1 MLNNRQIQEENKM
14 NTLPAGAP
22 AAIPHS
28 LESLI
33 VACGYLQ
40 HSALLFA
47 EDISSDLALIRS
59 GFCPRHQVQWD
70 VQGDMRVCADVHEE
84 VDALLRDSHT
94 LRFALHEMLMQFGP
108 EVCNETLA
116 RIILQGVR
124 SLGDWHQVCR
134 SLADLGRGPVRVAA

>member
-1 MLNNRQIQEENKM
+1 MT
-14 NTLPAGAP
+14 TLPVGGPTVA
-22 AAIPHS
+22 PHS

-47 EDISSDLALIRS
+47 EDINDDLALIRS
-59 GFCPRHQVQWD
+59 GFCPRHQVQLD
-70 VQGDMRVCADVHEE
+70 ALGDMRVSQEVHEE
-84 VDALLRDSHT
+84 VDALLQDSHT

-108 EVCNETLA
+108 AVCNDPLA
-116 RIILQGVR
+116 RVILQGVR

>member
-1 MLNNRQIQEENKM
+1 MTTI
-14 NTLPAGAP
+14 P
-22 AAIPHS
+22 AAGPSVAPHS

-47 EDISSDLALIRS
+47 RDIDSDTALIRS

-70 VQGDMRVCADVHEE
+70 ERGGMRACGDVHEE
-84 VDALLRDSHT
+84 VDALMQGSHT

-108 EVCNETLA
+108 AVCNDALA

-124 SLGDWHQVCR
+124 SLTDWLQVCQ
-134 SLADLGRGPVRVAA
+134 SLADLSRGPVRVPA

>member
-1 MLNNRQIQEENKM
+1 MT
-14 NTLPAGAP
+14 TLPVAAP
-22 AAIPHS
+22 TVAPHS

-47 EDISSDLALIRS
+47 QDLNSDLALIRA

-70 VQGDMRVCADVHEE
+70 AQGEMRACAEVHDE
-84 VDALLRDSHT
+84 VDALLQGSHT

-108 EVCNETLA
+108 EVCNEALA

-124 SLGDWHQVCR
+124 SLADWHQVCQ
-134 SLADLGRGPVRVAA
+134 SLADLSRGPVRVAA